1 MKGYPHLLFV
11 LVLTHVAMSLLAAI
25 GEVLFVGTALYL
37 VVPVVR
43 GGVLLWAAAAAGR
56 GFVAPDEPPSVPA
69 RPLRR
74 WPLVLLIVTAQVG
87 VAGYVISNLIGVL
100 PWVSDTINLVSLL
113 TNVALPTA
121 ITWLAGRMLGTWQ
134 RPPRRVPGPPRLL
147 YPVGAL
153 PAGYDPGR
161 AALPAVYAPAAGEF
175 RSALPPDFQP
185 IAAPRVQASPEYEPA
200 APPER
205 PALPPTLVDPLAGPA
220 RTPVTKLLP
229 VERAR

>member
-1 MKGYPHLLFV
+1 MKGYPYLLFV
-11 LVLTHVAMSLLAAI
+11 LVLTHVAMSLLASI
-25 GEVLFVGTALYL
+25 GEVLFVSTALYL

-43 GGVLLWAAAAAGR
+43 GGVLLWAAVAAGR
-56 GFVAPDEPPSVPA
+56 GFVAPDEPPSVPP

-100 PWVSDTINLVSLL
+100 PWVSDTVNLVGLL

-121 ITWLAGRMLGTWQ
+121 ITWLAARMLGTWR
-134 RPPRRVPGPPRLL
+134 RPAGRVPAPPGLPH
-147 YPVGAL
+147 PVPAL
-153 PAGYDPGR
+153 APG
-161 AALPAVYAPAAGEF
+161 YAPT
-175 RSALPPDFQP
+175 
-185 IAAPRVQASPEYEPA
+185 
-200 APPER
+200 R

-220 RTPVTKLLP
+220 GTPVTKLLLP